1 MAPAILFA
9 KHNAKGDYSN
19 ASVTSVYR
27 STKMHPDIQTAREA
41 IDKATESM
49 TTDQLIWHP
58 EGKWCAA
65 EILEHLALAFG
76 GTAKFLGKVAAD
88 GKSSASKMTMK
99 QRIGIAVVTG
109 GEFIPGGRKAPQGV
123 TPKGMAADQVLPT
136 IRKNLSEMDEA
147 ISACEAKL
155 GTKIKIADH
164 PVLGPLT
171 VAQWRKFHKVHTR
184 HHMKQVVALRAQM
197 SNGQSKP

>member
-1 MAPAILFA
+1 
-9 KHNAKGDYSN
+9 
-19 ASVTSVYR
+19 
-27 STKMHPDIQTAREA
+27 MHPDIQTAREA
-41 IDKATESM
+41 IDSATQSM
-49 TTDQLIWHP
+49 STEQLVWHP
-58 EGKWCAA
+58 EGKWCTA

-88 GKSSASKMTMK
+88 GKSVASKITLK

-123 TPKGMAADQVLPT
+123 VPKGMSAEQVLPT
-136 IRKNLSEMDEA
+136 IRKNLDDMDEA
-147 ISACEAKL
+147 IAACEAKL

-171 VAQWRKFHKVHTR
+171 VGQWRKFHKVHTR
-184 HHMKQVVALRAQM
+184 HHMKQVAALRAQM
-197 SNGQSKP
+197 GNDQSRP

>member
-1 MAPAILFA
+1 
-9 KHNAKGDYSN
+9 
-19 ASVTSVYR
+19 
-27 STKMHPDIQTAREA
+27 MHPDIQTAREA
-41 IDKATESM
+41 IEKATESM
-49 TTDQLIWHP
+49 TAEQLTWHP
-58 EGKWCAA
+58 EGKWCTA

-88 GKSSASKMTMK
+88 GKSVASKMTMK

-123 TPKGMAADQVLPT
+123 VPKGMAADQVLT
-136 IRKNLSEMDEA
+136 AIRKNLSDMDQA
-147 ISACEAKL
+147 IRACESKL
-155 GTKIKIADH
+155 GTKIMIADH

-184 HHMKQVVALRAQM
+184 HHMKQVAALRAQM
-197 SNGQSKP
+197 ANGQSRP

>member
-1 MAPAILFA
+1 
-9 KHNAKGDYSN
+9 
-19 ASVTSVYR
+19 
-27 STKMHPDIQTAREA
+27 MHPDIQTAREA

-49 TTDQLIWHP
+49 TAEQMIWHP
-58 EGKWCAA
+58 EGKWCTA

-88 GKSSASKMTMK
+88 GKSVASKMTMK

-123 TPKGMAADQVLPT
+123 VPKGMAADQVLT
-136 IRKNLSEMDEA
+136 AIRKNLSDMDQA
-147 ISACEAKL
+147 ISACESKL

-184 HHMKQVVALRAQM
+184 HHMKQVAALRAQM
-197 SNGQSKP
+197 ANGQSRP